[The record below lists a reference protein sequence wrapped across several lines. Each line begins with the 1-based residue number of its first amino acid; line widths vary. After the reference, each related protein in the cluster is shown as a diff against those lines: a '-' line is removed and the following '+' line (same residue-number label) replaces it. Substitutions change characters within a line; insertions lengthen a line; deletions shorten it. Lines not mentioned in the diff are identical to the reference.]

1 MALGIE
7 AYRAASASG
16 MSQLALVRDSSG
28 NTRIGNASETG
39 VGFLKRL
46 FNTDASQRLNRQ
58 VMSDFKASM
67 VRAYGAK
74 IAEAAFSEV
83 IGSKGLSGAKLSS
96 LAVSQTLTAADEL
109 MKARL
114 RAPVAAQ
121 GTVSLRING
130 ASGTF
135 LTFDDFDRS
144 TLLAAQKAF
153 DNLNDLLMEMPTDT
167 MSLQDFTARI
177 NQAKSDAE
185 DLVRKDLP
193 EINGTEKII
202 AALQRCI
209 DLVNGK
215 IAEATEVCNGNPITY
230 NALADFVGKHVDSAI
245 SALEKL
251 PNGGDEFAKGDAAK
265 TALRT
270 ALLKLADDNGP
281 LRLLADAA
289 RPSSFLSAEHP
300 YMNAPRETEELVAE
314 IRKVLPAIAS
324 GTRDD
329 AVCPDPQAFVGK
341 AFEEKLA
348 AFCAAVVKN
357 ELNRHS
363 PPLGD
368 SFKNDAFETALS
380 QGILREFSDTL
391 NRGNWSPI
399 EKNVTFSLDGATYR
413 GKSTITPASHM
424 GGAMGPLY
432 AHGPRGYN
440 SHSYGET
447 THAVNLA
454 HSTFEVAGKTVFSGI
469 RHGVHAAVDVE
480 DPTQFRDANRSRAK
494 ETLIAAFTSNN
505 ALVQAALNDPN
516 TPVKFYFSSVSLLT
530 PDFFRGNRS
539 NRHENELLMLRAQTE
554 AYRWFSNKV
563 IEVDVPVS
571 PTVTRRVKIRP
582 EIATFNYGVN
592 WGGVSGFSRVF
603 GGWGP
608 SQDVNFGGLTKLTSF
623 VQNTLDS
630 IAQEKARITGE
641 SDAEKAARQALTKRE
656 EAIKTLWKQI
666 KAIDGSK
673 SYASDGHE
681 AYKMTARIAV
691 LTHLLG
697 GVPAWNCKSGKDR
710 TGMMDVECKF
720 LATLVAQGQTI
731 PEPGAP
737 LSAEQRILFRS
748 LLLQSGNHEMQ
759 RYNTGIAGYKLE
771 GVGSIKERI
780 GDIDAHAVFLGGSKI
795 VRG

>member
-1 MALGIE
+1 MALGID

-16 MSQLALVRDSSG
+16 MSQLALVRDSRG

-74 IAEAAFSEV
+74 IAETAFSEV

-114 RAPVAAQ
+114 SPPVTVQ
-121 GTVSLRING
+121 GTMSLRING
-130 ASGTF
+130 ASSTF
-135 LTFDDFDRS
+135 LTFDDFDKS
-144 TLLAAQKAF
+144 TLQAAQKAF

-177 NQAKSDAE
+177 KQAKSDAE
-185 DLVRKDLP
+185 ELVRKDLP
-193 EINGTEKII
+193 EINGAENIT

-209 DLVNGK
+209 DLVDGK

-230 NALADFVGKHVDSAI
+230 KALADFVGKHVDSAI
-245 SALEKL
+245 SALGKL
-251 PNGGDEFAKGDAAK
+251 PNGGAEFAKGDAAK
-265 TALRT
+265 AALRD
-270 ALLKLADDNGP
+270 ALLKLAGDDGP
-281 LRLLADAA
+281 LKILADAA
-289 RPSSFLSAEHP
+289 RPSSFLSAERP
-300 YMNAPRETEELVAE
+300 YMSAPRETEELVAE

-363 PPLGD
+363 PPLGG
-368 SFKNDAFETALS
+368 SFKDGAFETALS
-380 QGILREFSDTL
+380 QSILREFSDTL
-391 NRGNWSPI
+391 NRGDWSTI

-432 AHGPRGYN
+432 ANGPKGYN
-440 SHSYGET
+440 SHSYGEK

-480 DPTQFRDANRSRAK
+480 DPVQFRNANRSRAK

-505 ALVQAALNDPN
+505 ALVQAALKDPN

-530 PDFFRGNRS
+530 PDFVRGNRS
-539 NRHENELLMLRAQTE
+539 DKHENELLMLRAQTE

-563 IEVDVPVS
+563 IEVDVPIS

-592 WGGVSGFSRVF
+592 WGGVSGFSGLF

-608 SQDVNFGGLTKLTSF
+608 SQDVNFGGLTKLTGF

-630 IAQEKARITGE
+630 LAQEKARITGE
-641 SDAEKAARQALTKRE
+641 SDAEKTARQALTKRE

-666 KAIDGSK
+666 KAIDRSK

-771 GVGSIKERI
+771 GVSSIKERI